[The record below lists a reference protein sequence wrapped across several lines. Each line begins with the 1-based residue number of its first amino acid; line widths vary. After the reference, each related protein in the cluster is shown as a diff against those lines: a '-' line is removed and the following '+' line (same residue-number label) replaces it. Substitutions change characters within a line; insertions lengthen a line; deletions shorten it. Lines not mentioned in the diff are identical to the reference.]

1 MKIVIEDYNGN
12 DICSFRI
19 PLLTNNSKFYL
30 DMLEGCSLADIEE
43 DEELNKCMRIQL
55 DRKNK

>member
-19 PLLTNNSKFYL
+19 PLLTNNL
-30 DMLEGCSLADIEE
+30 DMFEGCSLADIEV
-43 DEELNKCMRIQL
+43 DEESNSYMRIQL
-55 DRKNK
+55 DRENK